1 MINFIFLGFCRSSI
15 SKIHLKM
22 TTVTKMNVIPVN
34 QNATTDTTS
43 TSTTTTKLTKNGN
56 HSWPWFHGKITRDE
70 AERLLKPTESKD
82 GLFLVRESTNF
93 PGDYTLCVC
102 FQGKVEHYRVLVKDD
117 LKIRML
123 GMYVKI

>member
-1 MINFIFLGFCRSSI
+1 
-15 SKIHLKM
+15 M

-70 AERLLKPTESKD
+70 AEQLLKPTESKD
-82 GLFLVRESTNF
+82 GLFLVHESTNF
-93 PGDYTLCVC
+93 PGEYTLCVC
-102 FQGKVEHYRVLVKDD
+102 FQSKVEHYRIIVRDN
-117 LKIRML
+117 LKILML
-123 GMYVKI
+123 GMYKKLNC